1 MKKTLFIIGL
11 GAFVACSNPS
21 GENKETSTI
30 VENFYG
36 EKIDNTN
43 ITDYSSVKKEVENNG
58 TSTTKIQ
65 GEILSTCAKKGCW
78 MEFKAGQDTLMVRF
92 KDYSFFVP
100 KEGAEGKTA
109 IINGEAFFDTLSVEL
124 LQHYAEDAGKSSE
137 EILSITEPEYVI
149 AFTADG
155 VIIQD

>member
-78 MEFKAGQDTLMVRF
+78 MELNVGDDTLMVRF
-92 KDYSFFVP
+92 KDYGFFVP
-100 KEGAEGKTA
+100 KEGVEGKTA

-137 EILSITEPEYVI
+137 EILSINEPEYVV

>member
-21 GENKETSTI
+21 GDNKETSTI

-36 EKIDNTN
+36 EKIDNIN
-43 ITDYSSVKKEVENNG
+43 ITVYSSVKAEVENNG

-65 GEILSTCAKKGCW
+65 GEILSTCVKGCW
-78 MEFKAGQDTLMVRF
+78 MELKVGDDTLMVRF
-92 KDYSFFVP
+92 KDYGFFVP

-109 IINGEAFFDTLSVEL
+109 IIIGEAVFQTLSVEL

-137 EILSITEPEYVI
+137 EILSINEPEYVV

>member
-1 MKKTLFIIGL
+1 MKKTLFILGL
-11 GAFVACSNPS
+11 GAIIACSNPT
-21 GENKETSTI
+21 ENKNEETTTI
-30 VENFYG
+30 ENFYG
-36 EKIDNTN
+36 EKIDSEG
-43 ITDYSSVKKEVENNG
+43 IVDYSIAKAEVTESGIAN
-58 TSTTKIQ
+58 TKIE

-78 MEFKAGQDTLMVRF
+78 MELKAGDDTLMVRF
-92 KDYSFFVP
+92 KDYGFFVP

-137 EILSITEPEYVI
+137 EILSITEPEYVV

-155 VIIQD
+155 VIIKD